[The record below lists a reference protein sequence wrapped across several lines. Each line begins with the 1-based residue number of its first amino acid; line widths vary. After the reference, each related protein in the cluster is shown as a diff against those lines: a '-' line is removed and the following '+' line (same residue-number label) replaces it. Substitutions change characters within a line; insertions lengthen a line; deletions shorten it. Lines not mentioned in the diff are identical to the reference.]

1 MIINQIE
8 AAMSKLLDETGLECT
23 CITLHPEHH
32 TQLINEFDELVTYHP
47 DIEEPIWYRG
57 IPVYKAELADYFGA
71 SNPLLEERYSMV
83 GHYDFDL
90 DQYIAEQHFAI
101 DNQ

>member
-8 AAMSKLLDETGLECT
+8 AAMSKLLAETGLECT

-47 DIEEPIWYRG
+47 DIEEPIWYKG

-71 SNPLLEERYSMV
+71 SNLLLEERYSMV

>member
-32 TQLINEFDELVTYHP
+32 TQLINDFDALVTYHP
-47 DIEEPIWYRG
+47 DVEAPIWYKG
-57 IPVYKAELADYFGA
+57 IPVYLAELSSKGGV
-71 SNPLLEERYSMV
+71 NPCLQEGFSIV
-83 GHYDFDL
+83 GHYDYDL
-90 DQYIAEQHFAI
+90 DQYISEQHIALVS
-101 DNQ
+101 Q

>member
-32 TQLINEFDELVTYHP
+32 AQLIEAFRDMVTSDP
-47 DIEEPIWYRG
+47 EIKEPIYYRG
-57 IPVYKAELADYFGA
+57 IPVYKAEYCNAGSENL
-71 SNPLLEERYSMV
+71 LLERGFSIV
-83 GHYDFDL
+83 GLYDFDL

>member
-32 TQLINEFDELVTYHP
+32 TQLINEFKNMVNVDP
-47 DIEEPIWYRG
+47 AIEEPIWYRG

-83 GHYDFDL
+83 GHYDFKL
-90 DQYIAEQHFAI
+90 DYYIEEQHFAI

>member
-32 TQLINEFDELVTYHP
+32 AQLIEQFRELVNVDP

-83 GHYDFDL
+83 GHYDFKL

>member
-8 AAMSKLLDETGLECT
+8 AAMSKLIAETGLDVT

-32 TQLINEFDELVTYHP
+32 AQLINDFDALVTYHP
-47 DIEEPIWYRG
+47 DVEEPIWYKG
-57 IPVYKAELADYFGA
+57 IPVYKAESISGRV
-71 SNPLLEERYSMV
+71 NPLLMEGYSMV
-83 GHYDFDL
+83 GLYDFDL

>member
-8 AAMSKLLDETGLECT
+8 AAMSKLLEETGLECT

-32 TQLINEFDELVTYHP
+32 AQLIEAFREQVNVDP

-57 IPVYKAELADYFGA
+57 IPVYKAELREG
-71 SNPLLEERYSMV
+71 SVNPLLEERYSMV

>member
-1 MIINQIE
+1 MIVEKIE

-32 TQLINEFDELVTYHP
+32 AQLIEAFRELVNVDP
-47 DIEEPIWYRG
+47 AVEEPIWYRG
-57 IPVYKAELADYFGA
+57 IPVYKAELREGGV
-71 SNPLLEERYSMV
+71 NPLLEERYSMV
-83 GHYDFDL
+83 GHYDFKL

>member
-32 TQLINEFDELVTYHP
+32 TQLINEFKNMVNVDP
-47 DIEEPIWYRG
+47 AIEEPIWYRG

-83 GHYDFDL
+83 GYYDFDL

>member
-8 AAMSKLLDETGLECT
+8 AAMSKLLDETGLECN

-32 TQLINEFDELVTYHP
+32 AQLIEEFREQVNVDP
-47 DIEEPIWYRG
+47 AIEEPIWYRG
-57 IPVYKAELADYFGA
+57 IPVYKAESISGRV
-71 SNPLLEERYSMV
+71 NPLLMEGYSMV
-83 GHYDFDL
+83 GLYDFDL
-90 DQYIAEQHFAI
+90 DQYIEEQHFAI